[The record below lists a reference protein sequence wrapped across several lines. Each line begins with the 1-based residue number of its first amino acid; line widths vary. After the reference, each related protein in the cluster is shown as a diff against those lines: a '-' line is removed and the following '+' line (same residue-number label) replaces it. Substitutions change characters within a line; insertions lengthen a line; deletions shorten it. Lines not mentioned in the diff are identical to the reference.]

1 MKRNGKVIR
10 KIVLIAVAALLVVS
24 VLLTIVGT
32 VKLRNTYEKTVEEEL
47 KATCNHLDVFLG
59 EAYHGSWTVDV
70 NDEIVING
78 YNRQEELTADLDKLK
93 EMTDVDY
100 TIFVGKTRRSTTLTK
115 AGSTERIVGT
125 DASDAVIKE
134 VLEGGKPYLAKNIDI
149 AGRKYYGYYVPL
161 MNNSGTIN
169 GMIFSGRHADV
180 ITDST
185 INAVITMG
193 GIAVIFLI
201 IAIPL
206 AMIIERK
213 ISGAMLSLQK
223 SILGLADGDLNVEI
237 EDRTYNRKDEIGII
251 AESTVQLRDKLKQ
264 IIGDAKQ
271 MSEEVTSSGDELSG
285 SASQAADASGQVSSA
300 VEEISKGAI
309 SQAES
314 IQTAATNTADMG
326 NDIDGITSSID
337 ELSKQARDMQDSCEN
352 AMAAL
357 NKLIEQNAGV
367 VESVGVID
375 RQIRATNEA
384 VEKIA
389 EASNVITAI
398 SEQTNLLSLNASIE
412 AARAGEAGKGF
423 AVVATEIGSLAAQSG
438 DAAVNIGQ
446 IVSDLVTESQK
457 SVQRL
462 GDLNKEFEAQNEQ
475 LDSTRKDMENMAVGV
490 QAVSDSSTDITSRVD
505 NLNNAKNAVVSVI
518 DDLSAISEE
527 NAASTQETNASMQ
540 ELNATFEVIN
550 HSAADLHQLAEKLHQ
565 EMEFFKL

>member
-10 KIVLIAVAALLVVS
+10 EIVLIAIAALLVVS

-32 VKLRNTYEKTVEEEL
+32 LKLRSSYEATVEEEL
-47 KATCNHLDVFLG
+47 KATCNHLDVFLE

-70 NDEIVING
+70 NNEIVING
-78 YNRQEELTADLDKLK
+78 YNRHEELTADLDKLK
-93 EMTDVDY
+93 EMTGIDY
-100 TIFVGKTRRSTTLTK
+100 TIFIGKTRRITTLTK
-115 AGSTERIVGT
+115 AGTSERITGT
-125 DASDAVIKE
+125 DASDAVVAE
-134 VLEGGKPYLAKNIDI
+134 VLDGGRQYLAKNIDL

-161 MNNSGTIN
+161 TNSSGVIN
-169 GMIFSGRHADV
+169 GMIFSGRP
-180 ITDST
+180 TDDISANT
-185 INAVITMG
+185 RNAVFTMG
-193 GIAVIFLI
+193 GIAIFFLI

-206 AMIIERK
+206 AMVIERK
-213 ISGAMLSLQK
+213 ISGAMLSIQR

-251 AESTVQLRDKLKQ
+251 AESTVHLRDELRE

-326 NDIDGITSSID
+326 NDIDGITASIE
-337 ELSKQARDMQDSCEN
+337 ELSRQAGDMEEACEN
-352 AMAAL
+352 AMGAL

-375 RQIRATNEA
+375 KQIRATNEA

-438 DAAVNIGQ
+438 EAAVNIGQ
-446 IVSDLVTESQK
+446 IVTDLVTESQK

-462 GDLNKEFEAQNEQ
+462 GDLNKEFEAQSEQ
-475 LDSTRKDMENMAVGV
+475 LDSTRKDMEHMAVGV
-490 QAVSDSSTDITSRVD
+490 QAVSDSSTDITSRVE
-505 NLNNAKNAVVSVI
+505 NLNNAKNAVVGVI

-565 EMEFFKL
+565 EMDFFKL

>member
-1 MKRNGKVIR
+1 MVRKGKVIR
-10 KIVLIAVAALLVVS
+10 KIVIIAIAALLALS
-24 VLLTIVGT
+24 VLLTVVGT
-32 VKLRNTYEKTVEEEL
+32 IRIRKTYEGMIEEEL
-47 KATCNHLDVFLG
+47 KATCNHLDVFL
-59 EAYHGSWTVDV
+59 EAAYHGSWTVDF
-70 NDEIVING
+70 NDEVIING
-78 YNRQEELTADLDKLK
+78 YNRQEDIMADMDRLKELTG
-93 EMTDVDY
+93 VDY
-100 TIFVGKTRRSTTLTK
+100 TIFIGKTRRITTLTK
-115 AGSTERIVGT
+115 AGSTDRIVGT
-125 DASDAVIKE
+125 DAADAVIKE
-134 VLEGGKPYLAKNIDI
+134 VLEGGKPYLAKNITI
-149 AGRKYYGYYVPL
+149 EGKKYYGYYVPL
-161 MNNSGTIN
+161 TNSSGVIN
-169 GMIFSGRHADV
+169 GMIFAGRESEDISKNTRSA
-180 ITDST
+180 IF
-185 INAVITMG
+185 TMG
-193 GIAVIFLI
+193 GISLLFLLV
-201 IAIPL
+201 AIPL
-206 AMIIERK
+206 AIYLEIK
-213 ISGAMLSLQK
+213 ISGAMLSIQQ
-223 SILGLADGDLNVEI
+223 SILGLADGNLSVEI
-237 EDRTYNRKDEIGII
+237 EDKAYNRKDEIGII
-251 AESTVQLRDKLKQ
+251 AESTVVMRDKLKE

-326 NDIDGITSSID
+326 NDIDGITASIE
-337 ELSKQARDMQDSCEN
+337 ELSKQAKDMQESCQN
-352 AMAAL
+352 AMDAL
-357 NKLIEQNAGV
+357 NKLIDQNAGV

-446 IVSDLVTESQK
+446 IVTDLVTESQK

-475 LDSTRKDMENMAVGV
+475 LDSTRKDMEDMAVGV
-490 QAVSDSSTDITSRVD
+490 QAVSDSSMDITAMVD
-505 NLNNAKNAVVSVI
+505 NLNNAKNAVVGVI

-550 HSAADLHQLAEKLHQ
+550 HSASDLRELAEKLHK